1 MKLKLLLLLTI
12 LIIAIGPVMAG
23 NNTTVVDNPTQYI
36 SDEPMAEALESGDSN
51 ISFSGGY
58 NGYCIEWGEHSAEKG
73 DRFYIHDGD
82 VDNNIKTFF
91 VYFYEESQRDVIAT
105 QHMIWKFTDNK
116 QFSRFNQ
123 TLYEKITEK
132 AKTVQV
138 PNDGVLK
145 INNTTEMVYSFRNFI
160 SNINEYQNYFGY
172 KIFFQNIT
180 DKNNLTTNS
189 TANQTQNT
197 TNQSDVIKNQTKNH
211 TSTINKKNRIAKAD
225 AGHNTGNPIL
235 MLALSLAVLV
245 FKRRQ

>member
-1 MKLKLLLLLTI
+1 MKLKALILLAI
-12 LIIAIGPVMAG
+12 LVMAVSPVIAG
-23 NNTTVVDNPTQYI
+23 NNTTPVDNPTQYI
-36 SDEPMAEALESGDSN
+36 SDDPMTEALESGDSN
-51 ISFSGGY
+51 ISFSDGY

-73 DRFYIHDGD
+73 DKFYIHDSD

-123 TLYEKITEK
+123 TLYDKIVEK

-138 PNDGVLK
+138 PNDGTLK

-172 KIFFQNIT
+172 RIYFRNIT
-180 DKNNLTTNS
+180 PETNLTANS
-189 TANQTQNT
+189 TTTNTSTPNPSNQTEVKANT
-197 TNQSDVIKNQTKNH
+197 TQNATY
-211 TSTINKKNRIAKAD
+211 NKEEIAKIKSA
-225 AGHNTGNPIL
+225 HNTGNPLVIL
-235 MLALSLAVLV
+235 VLSLAVIV
-245 FKRRQ
+245 FKRRL